1 MLTIIIL
8 TMLFGGGSVEIFSR
22 ADFRTLENIIE
33 EPERVEVARQSME
46 RVNARL
52 EALEEQRATYF
63 ETLTEI
69 NARID
74 APADEYDAVIEHLW
88 DARRDALD
96 IYVDEVFVLRE
107 TMTRDE
113 WNAAFSDR

>member
-8 TMLFGGGSVEIFSR
+8 TMLFGGGSVEVFSR

-52 EALEEQRATYF
+52 EVLEEQRATYF

-69 NARID
+69 NARVD
-74 APADEYDAVIEHLW
+74 APAEEYDAVIERLW
-88 DARRDALD
+88 EARRDALD
-96 IYVDEVFVLRE
+96 TYVDEVFVLRE

-113 WNAAFSDR
+113 WDAAFSDR